1 MDRRVL
7 MAIKG
12 LVECRFLRRLN
23 RFAAEIRAEGRV
35 ARAFLANSGRL
46 VEFTVEG
53 KPCLA
58 LPRPPGGKT
67 RYRLVGF
74 RDLGGMYAL
83 VDTWIQVKAFE
94 KAVAGRLLPW
104 LSDCV
109 LEKREPRVG
118 SSRLDYLFRCPG
130 GPLYVETKSAV
141 LRSSDG
147 AYAMYP
153 DCPTERGRRHMA
165 ELEVLAAR
173 GVRAMVVFIAAL
185 PRVEGFRPYVEG
197 DPLLYM
203 ALKRAVERGVE
214 VRAFSMH
221 LEATGE
227 VVLERP
233 DLRVVI

>member
-7 MAIKG
+7 MVVEG
-12 LVECRFLRRLN
+12 LVRCRFLRRLN
-23 RFAAEIRAEGRV
+23 RFAAEILVEGGP

-46 VEFTVEG
+46 LEFTVKG

-58 LPRPPGGKT
+58 LRRPPGGKT
-67 RYRLVGF
+67 MYRLVGF
-74 RDLGGMYAL
+74 EDLGGMYAL
-83 VDTWIQVKAFE
+83 VDTWMQARAFE

-104 LSDCV
+104 LSDCR
-109 LEKREPRVG
+109 LERREPRTG
-118 SSRLDYLFRCPG
+118 SSRLDYLFRCPE

-165 ELEVLAAR
+165 ELEALAST

-185 PRVEGFRPYVEG
+185 PDVKGFKPYVEG

-203 ALKRAVERGVE
+203 ALRRAAERGVE
-214 VRAFSMH
+214 VRALAMH

-227 VVLERP
+227 IVLDHP
-233 DLRVVI
+233 DLRVVL